1 MEIIN
6 LLVFRNKVNYTQGC
20 VLFDCIAT
28 YSLFDRYVLDLLN
41 LEKENIVD
49 EVKIVWKIAYMKTLS
64 LQKFAIEVVK

>member
-28 YSLFDRYVLDLLN
+28 YSLSDRYVLDLLN
-41 LEKENIVD
+41 QKR
-49 EVKIVWKIAYMKTLS
+49 KILLMKSKLS
-64 LQKFAIEVVK
+64 GKLRI